1 LNFRVDRNI
10 STKQEDSADVAR
22 PREFDYEAVVEKA
35 MLLFWRQ
42 GYQNT
47 SIDDIET
54 ATGLTKGSLYKAFDN
69 KRDLFEKCLGHYMV
83 RDSYKAIFMR
93 MVDRPLIE
101 TYAHILDLLI
111 ESSGSDSKR
120 PCGCLATN
128 VIRELSTSESELAK
142 EASEGLAGMQQAME
156 FRLSWA
162 KEKGEFRRDTDIKAL
177 ASLMMVTLQGMVIL
191 STSTKDAASM
201 RRAREMVIGVLESN
215 CPKRHR

>member
-1 LNFRVDRNI
+1 MPDKDP
-10 STKQEDSADVAR
+10 TDVAR
-22 PREFDYEAVVEKA
+22 PREFDYDDVVRKA
-35 MLLFWRQ
+35 TFLFWRQ

-69 KRDLFEKCLGHYMV
+69 KRDLFKKCLDYYMV
-83 RDSYKAIFMR
+83 RDSYKAIFLR

-101 TYAHILDLLI
+101 TYAHLLDLLI
-111 ESSGSDSKR
+111 ESVNNDAKR

-128 VIRELSTSESELAK
+128 VIRELSASDSVLAK
-142 EASEGLAGMQQAME
+142 EASEGLGGMQQAME

-162 KEKGEFRRDTDIKAL
+162 RDKGEFNQDIDVKAL
-177 ASLMMVTLQGMVIL
+177 ASLMMVTLQGMVVL
-191 STSTKDAASM
+191 STSTKDAAAM
-201 RRAREMVIGVLESN
+201 RLARDMVIGMLENS